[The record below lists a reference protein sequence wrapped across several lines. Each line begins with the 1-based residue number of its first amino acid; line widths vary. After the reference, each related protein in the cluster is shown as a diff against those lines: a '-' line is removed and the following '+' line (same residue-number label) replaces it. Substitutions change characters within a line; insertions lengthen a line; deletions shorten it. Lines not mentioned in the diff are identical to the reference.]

1 MTATE
6 AERRAS
12 RRAAPGIPAPSE
24 RDQRPAQPRLAGVD
38 HVEWWVGNARH
49 TAAFFERCF
58 GFTVVAYAG
67 PETGFADRTS
77 YVLEQGT
84 IRWVVTSPLTS
95 DGEIVEHVLAHGD
108 GVRTVAFAVDD
119 VAAAFGALVARGARA
134 AREPWAVDDPAGEL
148 VRAELHAYGDT
159 RHQLIGRSGYAGA
172 FAPGYD
178 AVDPS
183 EHDGPTG
190 LRAIDHIVANVE
202 RGRLDDWVEW
212 YQRVFGFTELTHFD
226 EEQIST
232 EHSALRSTV
241 VWDGPEAE
249 AEPTE
254 GEAELGASRR
264 HDRVVLPINEPADG
278 LRRSQIEE
286 YLDYYGGPG
295 VQHLALATDDI
306 VTTVG
311 ELRRRGVRFLDVPP
325 AYYDSARERLAG
337 VDLPW
342 ERLAELG
349 ILVDRDATGH
359 LLQIFT
365 ENVASRPTVFLE
377 IIQRAG
383 AHGFGEGNF
392 KALFEAIEREQ
403 ARRGNL

>member
-1 MTATE
+1 MTATTSS
-6 AERRAS
+6 RAVDV
-12 RRAAPGIPAPSE
+12 AP
-24 RDQRPAQPRLAGVD
+24 PRLAGVD

-58 GFTVVAYAG
+58 GFSVVAYAG

-84 IRWVVTSPLTS
+84 IRWVVTSPLSS
-95 DGEIVEHVLAHGD
+95 DGEIVAHVLAHGD

-119 VAAAFGALVARGARA
+119 VDAAFDALVARGARPA
-134 AREPWAVDDPAGEL
+134 HEPWTVDDPGGEL

-159 RHQLIGRSGYAGA
+159 RHQLVGRTPYSGV
-172 FAPGYD
+172 FAPGFD
-178 AVDPS
+178 AVEPV

-202 RGRLDDWVEW
+202 RGRLDEWVDW
-212 YQRVFGFTELTHFD
+212 YGRVFGFTELTHFD

-241 VWDGPEAE
+241 VWD
-249 AEPTE
+249 
-254 GEAELGASRR
+254 RNQ
-264 HDRVVLPINEPADG
+264 VVLPINEPADG

-306 VTTVG
+306 VATVG
-311 ELRRRGVRFLDVPP
+311 ELRRRGVRFLDVPSS
-325 AYYDSARERLAG
+325 YYETAQERLTG
-337 VDLPW
+337 IDLPW